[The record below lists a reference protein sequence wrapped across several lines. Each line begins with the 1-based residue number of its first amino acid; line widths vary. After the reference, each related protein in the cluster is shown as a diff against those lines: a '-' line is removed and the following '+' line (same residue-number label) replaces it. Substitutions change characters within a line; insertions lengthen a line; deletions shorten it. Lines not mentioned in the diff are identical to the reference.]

1 MTRFIMAFSAL
12 MILTAC
18 NTKEIIRYEYKSTTM
33 LGSRTL
39 TITKDSVISSYSGRI
54 ESNRQARKTTAQE
67 WEALKTSANGIK
79 LEEIRDLKSPTNRR
93 ATDAAP
99 FGKVMLTTAD
109 STYRSASF
117 DGYES
122 HEMLK
127 PLMEVIKEIA
137 NSVDKEE

>member
-1 MTRFIMAFSAL
+1 MKRLL
-12 MILTAC
+12 MLFAAIAVLTAC
-18 NTKEIIRYEYKSTTM
+18 NTIEIIQYEYKSTTM

-39 TITKDSVISSYSGRI
+39 TITKDSVISSYSGRM
-54 ESNRQARKTTAQE
+54 EANRQARKTTPEE
-67 WEALKTSANGIK
+67 WEALKNSAKTIK
-79 LEEIRDLKSPTNRR
+79 LEEIRDLKSPTNKR

-99 FGKVMLTTAD
+99 FGKVLLTTAD

-117 DGYES
+117 DGFDS

-137 NSVDKEE
+137 NTVEQ